1 MIQYDLR
8 LISIVGAQAIT
19 GAESSRITTLQQ
31 RRDGMNIIT
40 GDKGGYINMLYGEYH
55 YLTTRQATL
64 SFSKA
69 DNCVNIKQESS
80 QGLYGACFCGSD
92 LSELGLG
99 SERGGSG
106 N

>member
-1 MIQYDLR
+1 MIQYDLH
-8 LISIVGAQAIT
+8 LISSVGAQAVT
-19 GAESSRITTLQQ
+19 GAEFSRITTLHQ

-40 GDKGGYINMLYGEYH
+40 GDKGGYINMLFGEYN

-69 DNCVNIKQESS
+69 DNCVNIKQKSS

-92 LSELGLG
+92 LPELGLG